1 MAVTHIPRGSLD
13 SILVGHRSAVNAA
26 PAVVQKLSQKVAV
39 SQLFVADFLP

>member
-1 MAVTHIPRGSLD
+1 MAVTHISRGSLD
-13 SILVGHRSAVNAA
+13 SILVECRSAVNAT